1 MSSGF
6 NYHLWYNN
14 IMIKL
19 EIININESNKLIVK
33 KEDNLAFNELKIK
46 ILELSNQSSLEKEAE
61 IVNLKLHYYL
71 ELFNEGF
78 NFEQLI
84 EIINKHITN
93 TYYNIMIEELKI
105 IEAAYQ
111 LYEQENRHKLKKGK
125 L

>member
-1 MSSGF
+1 
-6 NYHLWYNN
+6 
-14 IMIKL
+14 MIKL
-19 EIININESNKLIVK
+19 EIKNINESNKLVSK

-93 TYYNIMIEELKI
+93 AYYNIMIEELKI